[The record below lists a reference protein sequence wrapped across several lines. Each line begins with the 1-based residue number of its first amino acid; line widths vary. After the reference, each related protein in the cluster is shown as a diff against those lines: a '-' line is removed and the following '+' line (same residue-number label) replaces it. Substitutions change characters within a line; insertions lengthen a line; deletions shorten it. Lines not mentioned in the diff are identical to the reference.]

1 MTLLETGNAGAAG
14 RAPKTAEGGTGAGG
28 PQRPSGDRPRVDG
41 KFLAAGAERL
51 IVRGV
56 TYGTFAPDANGDR
69 FPDRACVQ
77 ADLEAIAASGVNAVR
92 TYTPPPRWLLDDAR
106 AAGVWVMAG
115 LPWEQHVA
123 LLDDRRR
130 TRAIAQGVRAQA
142 AAVAGH
148 EALLCVAIGNEVP
161 PAIARWHGRA
171 RVERFLDRLC
181 AAVRAEDPAGLVTYV
196 GYPGTEHLRVPAAD
210 FAAFNVYLEDPT
222 RFAAYVARLQ
232 ILAGDRPLL
241 LTELGLDSRRNGETA
256 QARAVGEQVSLAFAG
271 GCTGAFV
278 FAWTDS
284 WHRGED
290 EVLDWDFGVTNRRRR
305 PKPALRALREAYTR
319 PAVATAN
326 APSMSVI
333 VCTHNG
339 AGTLSDC
346 LEGVAALRYPNFETI
361 VVDDGSTDAS
371 AEIATLFGARVIRT
385 ENEGLSAARN
395 TGLAAAH
402 GEIVAYVDDDARPDP
417 DWLAYLAMGFA
428 TTPHA
433 AIGGPNVP
441 PPGDGRVASCVANAP
456 GGPVHVLVSD
466 TEAEH
471 LPGCNMAFRRAA
483 LVAAGGF
490 DRQFRVAGD
499 DVDLCWRLRDRGETL
514 GFHPAALVWHHRRG
528 SVRAFWRQQRGYGH
542 AEALLER
549 KWPQKY
555 DRRGHPAWAGRLYG
569 PGVAALLRRGR
580 IYHGTWGTGAFQ
592 PEVGQSLRPLATLAA
607 APEWP
612 FVIAALVFLALLGL
626 SWHPLLT
633 ALPVAVIAAALPIA
647 NACRGARVARFD
659 GPGPHLRLRALTAL
673 LYVLQPLA
681 RLAGRVRAGLVP
693 WRRPAFGAFTL
704 PRPRSEIR
712 WYETWQ
718 APEARVA
725 RVDAA
730 LRERGARVLRGGA
743 IDRWDLEVAGGAAGA
758 VRVLFAVEE
767 HGRGRQLLR
776 CRVRPRVPRFVLAG
790 LALAVASIAAAVPS
804 GAWVAA
810 AALAC
815 AAAVFA
821 TAAVAECGLASA
833 AVLGALEEAGA

>member
-1 MTLLETGNAGAAG
+1 MTLLESGNAVVPAA
-14 RAPKTAEGGTGAGG
+14 ALVAGG
-28 PQRPSGDRPRVDG
+28 PPRPGRQRPSVDG
-41 KFLAAGAERL
+41 KFLAVGEERL

-56 TYGTFAPDANGDR
+56 TYGTYAPGVDGDR
-69 FPDRACVQ
+69 FPGRSRVQDDLRAM
-77 ADLEAIAASGVNAVR
+77 AAAGVNAVR
-92 TYTPPPRWLLDDAR
+92 TYTPPPGWLLDDAR
-106 AAGVWVMAG
+106 EAGIWVMAG

-123 LLDDRRR
+123 VLDDRRR
-130 TRAIAQGVRAQA
+130 TRAITERVRAQA
-142 AAVAGH
+142 AAIAGH
-148 EALLCVAIGNEVP
+148 DALLCLAIGNEVP

-181 AAVRAEDPAGLVTYV
+181 AAVRDEDPAGLVTYV

-210 FAAFNVYLEDPT
+210 FAAFNVYLEDPACL
-222 RFAAYVARLQ
+222 AAYVARLQ

-256 QARAVGEQVSLAFAG
+256 QARVIDEQVGVAFAG
-271 GCTGAFV
+271 GCAGTFV
-278 FAWTDS
+278 FAWTDE

-290 EVLDWDFGVTNRRRR
+290 EVLDWDFGVTDRRRR
-305 PKPALRALREAYTR
+305 PKPALRALREAYAR
-319 PAVATAN
+319 PAIATGQ
-326 APSMSVI
+326 APSVSVV

-339 AGTLSDC
+339 AATLSDC
-346 LEGVAALRYPNFETI
+346 LEGVVGLRYPRFETI

-395 TGLAAAH
+395 TGLAAAS
-402 GEIVAYVDDDARPDP
+402 GEIVAYIDDDARPDP
-417 DWLAYLAMGFA
+417 DWLAYLAAGFA
-428 TTPHA
+428 ATSHA

-441 PPGDGRVASCVANAP
+441 PPGDGPVPSCVANAP
-456 GGPVHVLVSD
+456 GGPVHVLISD

-471 LPGCNMAFRRAA
+471 LPGCNMAFRRDA

-490 DRQFRVAGD
+490 DPTFRAAGD
-499 DVDLCWRLRDRGETL
+499 DVDLCWRLREQGETL
-514 GFHPAALVWHHRRG
+514 GFAPAAFVWHRRRG

-592 PEVGQSLRPLATLAA
+592 SEAGSSLRPLAALAA

-612 FVIAALVFLALLGL
+612 FVIAALVFVALLGL
-626 SWHPLLT
+626 SWHPLLA
-633 ALPVAVIAAALPIA
+633 ALPFAVIAGALPLA
-647 NACRGARVARFD
+647 NAIRGAQAARFA
-659 GPGPHLRLRALTAL
+659 GPGRHMRLRLLTGL
-673 LYVLQPLA
+673 LHLLQPLA
-681 RLAGRVRAGLVP
+681 RLAGRLRAGLVP
-693 WRRPAFGAFTL
+693 WRRPQVSRFAL
-704 PRPRSEIR
+704 PRPRSEAR
-712 WYETWQ
+712 WYETWR
-718 APEARVA
+718 APDGRVA
-725 RVDAA
+725 SVDAA
-730 LRERGARVLRGGA
+730 LRARGARVLRGGPV
-743 IDRWDLEVAGGAAGA
+743 DRWDLEVAGGAAGA

-776 CRVRPRVPRFVLAG
+776 CRLRPRVPRFVLGDLVLGVAG
-790 LALAVASIAAAVPS
+790 VAAAVAS

-810 AALAC
+810 AALAF
-815 AAAVFA
+815 AATVLA
-821 TAAVAECGLASA
+821 TATVAECGLASA
-833 AVLGALEEAGA
+833 AVLAALEEAGA